1 MQNSIIK
8 LRVNCGELSK
18 NLAKVTRIIN
28 AKNAMPILGNVILQK
43 GQKDNEYYL
52 IASDSEHWIRQRIT
66 MDTINDGLTQVALC
80 RVMNLQKFISDIA
93 ADQPIILEIDMEQ
106 MRLRVS
112 YVINRRPVEGENA
125 DQMGG
130 SCTLPLA
137 EAAEYPMPPAI
148 AEGENYTRCSVD
160 GEWFLSAVRAAGV
173 CVGNDDLR
181 VQMSCIAMDIDV
193 EGLTIVGSDGH
204 KLFKRRYDVGV
215 GAGFLTG
222 KAQMLLFHRK
232 LFSTLDQSMRG
243 AASVNI
249 EGNGN
254 HVRLTATVMR
264 SGENKEDAMKRPCDV
279 EIIATMPEA
288 KYPNYESVI
297 PKDND
302 KKVTVCVRDLLQ
314 ALKRVSLF
322 GSESTNL
329 IELSYVGGCLKLTA
343 QDLDFATDA
352 QESVAIVG
360 DCNCPDGFKIGL
372 KSSALVSLLP
382 SVNTENVVFLFSDPS
397 RAVLLRDEDIHST
410 QVILI
415 MPMLLE
421 GA

>member
-8 LRVNCGELSK
+8 IRVNCGELSK

-52 IASDSEHWIRQRIT
+52 IASDSEHWIRQRIV
-66 MDTINDGLTQVALC
+66 MDTINDGLTQVAL
-80 RVMNLQKFISDIA
+80 RVTELQNVVNNIA
-93 ADQPIILEIDMEQ
+93 AEQPIILEIDMEQ

-112 YVINRRPVEGENA
+112 YVINRRSAEGEEAN
-125 DQMGG
+125 QMGG
-130 SCTLPLA
+130 RFTLPIA
-137 EAAEYPMPPAI
+137 DATEYPMPPAI
-148 AEGENYTRCSVD
+148 AEGEDYTRCSVD
-160 GEWFLSAVRAAGV
+160 GDWFLSAVRAAGV
-173 CVGNDDLR
+173 CVGNDDIR
-181 VQMSCIAMDIDV
+181 VQMSCVAMDIDV

-204 KLFKRRYDVGV
+204 KLFKRRYDVGA

-232 LFSTLDQSMRG
+232 IFSTLDQAMRG

-249 EGNGN
+249 EGNGR
-254 HVRLTATVMR
+254 HVRLTATIMR
-264 SGENKEDAMKRPCDV
+264 SGESKEEALKRQCDV

-297 PKDND
+297 PKNND
-302 KKVTVCVRDLLQ
+302 KKVTVCVRDLQQ

-322 GSESTNL
+322 SSESTNL
-329 IELSYVGGCLKLTA
+329 IELAYVGGCLQLTA
-343 QDLDFATDA
+343 QDIDFAKDA

-372 KSSALVSLLP
+372 KSSSLASLLP
-382 SVNTENVVFLFSDPS
+382 SVNTENVVFLFSDAS
-397 RAVLLRDEDIHST
+397 SAVLLRDEDIQST
-410 QVILI
+410 QVILV
-415 MPMLLE
+415 MPMLFE
-421 GA
+421 G

>member
-52 IASDSEHWIRQRIT
+52 IASDSEHWIRQCIV
-66 MDTINDGLTQVALC
+66 MDTINDGLTQVAL
-80 RVMNLQKFISDIA
+80 RVTELQNVVNNIA
-93 ADQPIILEIDMEQ
+93 AEQPIILEIDMEQ

-112 YVINRRPVEGENA
+112 YVINRRSAEGEEAN
-125 DQMGG
+125 QMGG
-130 SCTLPLA
+130 RFTLPIA
-137 EAAEYPMPPAI
+137 DATEYPMPPAI
-148 AEGENYTRCSVD
+148 AEGEDYTRCSVD
-160 GEWFLSAVRAAGV
+160 GDWFLSAVRAAGV
-173 CVGNDDLR
+173 CVGNDDIR
-181 VQMSCIAMDIDV
+181 VQMSCVAMDIDV

-215 GAGFLTG
+215 GAGFLMG

-232 LFSTLDQSMRG
+232 IFSTLDQAMRG

-249 EGNGN
+249 EGNGR
-254 HVRLTATVMR
+254 HVRLTATIMR
-264 SGENKEDAMKRPCDV
+264 SGESKEEALKRQCDV

-297 PKDND
+297 PKNND
-302 KKVTVCVRDLLQ
+302 KKVTVCVRDLQQ

-322 GSESTNL
+322 SSESTNL
-329 IELSYVGGCLKLTA
+329 IELAYVGGCLQLTA
-343 QDLDFATDA
+343 QDIDFAKDA
-352 QESVAIVG
+352 QESVVIVG
-360 DCNCPDGFKIGL
+360 DCNCPDGFKVGL
-372 KSSALVSLLP
+372 KSSALASLLP
-382 SVNTENVVFLFSDPS
+382 SVNTENVVFFFSDAS
-397 RAVLLRDEDIHST
+397 SAVLLRDEDIQST
-410 QVILI
+410 QVILV

-421 GA
+421 G

>member
-52 IASDSEHWIRQRIT
+52 IASDSEHWIRQRIV
-66 MDTINDGLTQVALC
+66 MDTINDGLTQVAL
-80 RVMNLQKFISDIA
+80 RVTELQNVVNNIA
-93 ADQPIILEIDMEQ
+93 AEQPIILEIDMEQ

-112 YVINRRPVEGENA
+112 YVINRRSAEGGEAN
-125 DQMGG
+125 QMGG
-130 SCTLPLA
+130 RFTLPIA
-137 EAAEYPMPPAI
+137 DATEYPMPPAI
-148 AEGENYTRCSVD
+148 AEGEDYTRCSVD
-160 GEWFLSAVRAAGV
+160 GDWFLSAVRAAGV
-173 CVGNDDLR
+173 CVGNDDIR
-181 VQMSCIAMDIDV
+181 VQMSCVAMDIDV

-215 GAGFLTG
+215 GAGFLMG

-232 LFSTLDQSMRG
+232 IFSTLDQAMRG

-249 EGNGN
+249 EGNGR
-254 HVRLTATVMR
+254 HVRLTATIMR
-264 SGENKEDAMKRPCDV
+264 SGESKEETLKRQCDV

-297 PKDND
+297 PKNND
-302 KKVTVCVRDLLQ
+302 KKVTVCVRDLQQ

-322 GSESTNL
+322 SSESTNL
-329 IELSYVGGCLKLTA
+329 IELAYVGGCLQLTA
-343 QDLDFATDA
+343 QDIDFAKDA

-360 DCNCPDGFKIGL
+360 DCNCPDGFKVGL
-372 KSSALVSLLP
+372 KSSALASLLP
-382 SVNTENVVFLFSDPS
+382 SVNTENVVFFFSDAS
-397 RAVLLRDEDIHST
+397 SAVLLRDEDIQST
-410 QVILI
+410 QVILV

-421 GA
+421 G

>member
-52 IASDSEHWIRQRIT
+52 IASDSEHWIRQRIV
-66 MDTINDGLTQVALC
+66 MDTINDGLTQVAL
-80 RVMNLQKFISDIA
+80 RVTELQNVVSNIA
-93 ADQPIILEIDMEQ
+93 ADQPIILEIDMEK
-106 MRLRVS
+106 MCLNVS
-112 YVINRRPVEGENA
+112 YVINRRSAEGEEAN
-125 DQMGG
+125 QMGG
-130 SCTLPLA
+130 RFSLPIA
-137 EAAEYPMPPAI
+137 DATEYPMPPVI
-148 AEGENYTRCSVD
+148 AEGEGYTRCAVD
-160 GEWFLSAVRAAGV
+160 SDWFLSAVRAAGG

-181 VQMSCIAMDIDV
+181 VQMSCVAMDIDV

-232 LFSTLDQSMRG
+232 IFSTLDQAMRG

-249 EGNGN
+249 EGNGR
-254 HVRLTATVMR
+254 HVRLTATIMR
-264 SGENKEDAMKRPCDV
+264 SGESKEEALKRQCDV

-297 PKDND
+297 PKNND
-302 KKVTVCVRDLLQ
+302 KKVTVCVRDLQQ

-322 GSESTNL
+322 SSESTNL
-329 IELSYVGGCLKLTA
+329 IELSYVGGCLQLTA
-343 QDLDFATDA
+343 QDIDFAKNA

-372 KSSALVSLLP
+372 KSFSLASLLP
-382 SVNTENVVFLFSDPS
+382 SVNTENVVFLFSDAS
-397 RAVLLRDEDIHST
+397 SAVLLRDEDIQST
-410 QVILI
+410 QVILV

-421 GA
+421 G